1 MKEPRDRFSPSFAF
15 GPRKKTEQPPQPKPP
30 EPPRQAAPVPPPA
43 PTAPVPPSQPASAPA
58 GGQAVVSQGAGTF
71 RQWAGGAS
79 RATVAIAFTDIVSSS
94 ALGMKLGDRAMNVLR
109 EAHFQH
115 AAGLVLRHNGY
126 VIKTIGDSV
135 MAAFHAA
142 AEALDFAIAVHADP
156 GDPRIQVRVGI
167 HVGPV
172 TVDDRDAH
180 GSAVNYASRVV
191 AAPKGAEIWISNEAK
206 GHVDMEGVPEYAN
219 LPWQTHSGLELKG
232 FPGKHILWSIAM
244 R

>member
-1 MKEPRDRFSPSFAF
+1 
-15 GPRKKTEQPPQPKPP
+15 
-30 EPPRQAAPVPPPA
+30 
-43 PTAPVPPSQPASAPA
+43 
-58 GGQAVVSQGAGTF
+58 
-71 RQWAGGAS
+71 
-79 RATVAIAFTDIVSSS
+79 VAIAFTDIVSSS
-94 ALGMKLGDRAMNVLR
+94 ALGMRLGDRAMNALR
-109 EAHFQH
+109 QAHFQH
-115 AAGLVLRHNGY
+115 TAALVQRHNGY

-142 AEALDFAIAVHADP
+142 AEALDFAMAVHADP
-156 GDPRIQVRVGI
+156 GDERIQVRVGI

-172 TVDDRDAH
+172 TVEDRDAH

-191 AAPKGAEIWISNEAK
+191 GTPKGAEIWMSNEAK

>member
-15 GPRKKTEQPPQPKPP
+15 GPRKKQEEPAKPKPAD
-30 EPPRQAAPVPPPA
+30 PPRPAAQTPPPA
-43 PTAPVPPSQPASAPA
+43 SPPAAAAPSQPVPA
-58 GGQAVVSQGAGTF
+58 GGQAFAPQAAGTF

-79 RATVAIAFTDIVSSS
+79 RATIAIAFTDIVSSA
-94 ALGMKLGDRAMNVLR
+94 ALGMKLGDRAMDVLR
-109 EAHFQH
+109 QAHFQH
-115 AAGLVLRHNGY
+115 TAGLVQRHNGY

-142 AEALDFAIAVHADP
+142 AEALDFAMAVHADP
-156 GDPRIQVRVGI
+156 GNARIQVRVGI

-172 TVDDRDAH
+172 TVEDRDAH
-180 GSAVNYASRVV
+180 GSAVNFAARVV
-191 AAPKGAEIWISNEAK
+191 GTPKGAEIWISNEAK